1 MLVATGQRCPLVSML
16 QPWSDAIVLETCG
29 RTPTGKGGEGLWL
42 PVADFG
48 ISKNARSPAVICHEK
63 SMWITFIICIH
74 PIYNFIIY
82 ITCNMNMSCLF
93 PAHLDKRSWWC
104 SWCWPVD
111 VLINCLALDFWSF
124 VHRRR
129 WRFTKWAMKKTLVV
143 SGIWVFPNILVPQ
156 NGWFIM
162 ENPIKMDDLG
172 VPLFSETSI

>member
-1 MLVATGQRCPLVSML
+1 MKKLLGLAAVFTLASSLSAFAFEPNNTECIAPANPGGGWDFTCRQVGKTL
-16 QPWSDAIVLETCG
+16 QDLKLADAIVLETCG

-104 SWCWPVD
+104 S
-111 VLINCLALDFWSF
+111 
-124 VHRRR
+124 
-129 WRFTKWAMKKTLVV
+129 
-143 SGIWVFPNILVPQ
+143 
-156 NGWFIM
+156 
-162 ENPIKMDDLG
+162 
-172 VPLFSETSI
+172 